1 MSTYQK
7 VIYEGKLGS
16 YQKYGQHYQKSKVQ
30 FEQDPFTPYQNF
42 LYKRALFGLSVYTEE
57 ELMKMHG
64 DKKKRIDKVHKR
76 AQDVL
81 NIWKQSIADKSA
93 MALLSK
99 VFWHSSLIKDCGE
112 KFASDIDTTYIS
124 NLEFKDL
131 GISKN
136 QVIDKLINEKILPI
150 NFYQLKEAV

>member
-7 VIYEGKLGS
+7 VIYEGNLAS
-16 YQKYGQHYQKSKVQ
+16 YQRYGQNYHKTKVQ
-30 FEQDPFTPYQNF
+30 FEQDPFTAYQNF
-42 LYKRALFGLSVYTEE
+42 LYKRALFGLTVYTEE

-64 DKKKRIDKVHKR
+64 DKKKRIDKVHRR
-76 AQDVL
+76 AQEVL

-99 VFWHSSLIKDCGE
+99 VFWHSSLIKDCSE
-112 KFASDIDTTYIS
+112 KFANDVDTGYIS

-131 GISKN
+131 GISKK
-136 QVIDKLINEKILPI
+136 QIIDKLITEKILPI